1 MEFDVIIVGGS
12 YAGLS
17 AALALGRAKRNVL
30 IIDSNKPCNKQT
42 PHAHN
47 FLTHDGDKPAEI
59 SAKAKTEVLK
69 YPTINFIEGKV
80 ISASSIDKG
89 FKVDL
94 ANGNTFISRKILLTS
109 GLKDILPEIVGFKE
123 CWGISVIHCP
133 YCHGYEVKDEKVGLL
148 LNGDMAFDMA
158 KMISHW
164 NKEVVLLTNAN
175 GASTLSAEQTNQL
188 QSKSISIVEKELSAL
203 EHKDG
208 YLNNVVFKD
217 GEKLKLKAIY
227 AKPKMVQHSGLHADL
242 NCDINEHGLL
252 VVDSFQKTTN
262 NGVYAAGDCTTMFRS
277 LSAATAAGSMAG
289 AMINKDLIWED
300 F

>member
-17 AALALGRAKRNVL
+17 AALALGRAKRNIL

-59 SAKAKTEVLK
+59 SVKAKAEVLK
-69 YPTINFIEGKV
+69 YPTVKFIEGKA
-80 ISASSIDKG
+80 ISATSIDKG
-89 FKVDL
+89 FVVEL
-94 ANGNTFISRKILLTS
+94 ANGTSFNSRKILLAS
-109 GLKDILPEIVGFKE
+109 GLKDILPEIIGFRE

-148 LNGDMAFDMA
+148 MNGDMAFDMA

-164 NKEVVLLTNAN
+164 NKEVVLLTN
-175 GASTLSAEQTNQL
+175 GASTLTVEQTNQL
-188 QSKSISIVEKELSAL
+188 QSKSISIIEKELSAL
-203 EHKDG
+203 EHNKG

-217 GEKLKLKAIY
+217 GEQLKLKAIY
-227 AKPKMVQHSGLHADL
+227 AKPKMVQHSNLYTDL
-242 NCDINEHGLL
+242 NCEINENGLL